1 MITIAIPGIMEQRRR
16 NELAYMDIPFL
27 TSNGFT
33 FGFIEAFHRNR
44 SKVYHAYC
52 IWDNSGTM
60 TKFDGMRICMS
71 SGRIRFL
78 RCTRWKELSET
89 ALFQIDLAAAIRAPT
104 THRLLNHPGH
114 NAREQIFS
122 IASTPEDTTLEHD
135 VSLASATIQQV
146 KPSGHTPLT
155 EHVQAIRAIVEPMNE
170 HLRTNGKKIAI
181 VIATDGLPTNEYGEA
196 TKQAHD
202 LFMAEMRALGR
213 YEVFVVVRLCTNE
226 SRVVDFWNG
235 LDKNPELKLDVL
247 DDYLS
252 EAKEVHAKNPW
263 LTYGLSLHHLREMG
277 FDDEVL
283 DDLDERPYSIPEIQE
298 FLTILLG
305 QVVLP
310 DPDVNW
316 RNFCD
321 QVEEYVSREQMP
333 YNPIYGRT
341 TPWINMRELRRMN
354 PRRRWFRL

>member
-1 MITIAIPGIMEQRRR
+1 M
-16 NELAYMDIPFL
+16 
-27 TSNGFT
+27 
-33 FGFIEAFHRNR
+33 
-44 SKVYHAYC
+44 
-52 IWDNSGTM
+52 
-60 TKFDGMRICMS
+60 
-71 SGRIRFL
+71 
-78 RCTRWKELSET
+78 
-89 ALFQIDLAAAIRAPT
+89 
-104 THRLLNHPGH
+104 
-114 NAREQIFS
+114 
-122 IASTPEDTTLEHD
+122 
-135 VSLASATIQQV
+135 
-146 KPSGHTPLT
+146 
-155 EHVQAIRAIVEPMNE
+155 
-170 HLRTNGKKIAI
+170 
-181 VIATDGLPTNEYGEA
+181 
-196 TKQAHD
+196 
-202 LFMAEMRALGR
+202 
-213 YEVFVVVRLCTNE
+213 
-226 SRVVDFWNG
+226 
-235 LDKNPELKLDVL
+235 DKNPELKLDVL

-263 LTYGLSLHHLREMG
+263 LTYGLSLHRLREMG

-283 DDLDERPYSIPEIQE
+283 DDLDERPYSVPEIQE